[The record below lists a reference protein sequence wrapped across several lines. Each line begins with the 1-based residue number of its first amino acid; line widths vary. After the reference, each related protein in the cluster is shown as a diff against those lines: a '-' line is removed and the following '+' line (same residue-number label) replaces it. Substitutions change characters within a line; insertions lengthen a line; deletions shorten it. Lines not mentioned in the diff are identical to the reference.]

1 MLYNSWNF
9 MLTCRTYRLMEKT
22 IYLINLFDIYG
33 DLFTEK
39 QKEYFI
45 DYYFNNYTLQEISE
59 NNNVT
64 RNAIHKSIK
73 ETEEKLLFYEKTLKI
88 YEKNNKI
95 KELIKGSDLKDKIE
109 EIL

>member
-9 MLTCRTYRLMEKT
+9 MPTCRTYRLMEKT

-73 ETEEKLLFYEKTLKI
+73 ETEEKLKSALEAYTESFLDTRIQKSGESNLFGTWMW
-88 YEKNNKI
+88 
-95 KELIKGSDLKDKIE
+95 
-109 EIL
+109 